1 MGNTDKTL
9 PTLVTDKDDIFPE
22 IQQKEGKFLW
32 IKYKKGLTD
41 NDISEFARD
50 ITNFS
55 IKEITNIKKQLS
67 VLHKTDSE
75 TSLLLCELLESS
87 KKLYGDLQFSTNLL
101 DDALHKIEKNSESV
115 SGICKRLKTI
125 IGIYKEETANSVSRL
140 ERIDTQI
147 KNLEKQIQ
155 SLSEKEDSKLQ
166 QIIQLR
172 ETCVSYDAFKSLE
185 SRVNGAEEKT
195 KHLEDYAA
203 IVKEDVRKLQRTCA
217 SNEEFRTLVSRME
230 IAEDKINVVSKS
242 LNIKDDIA
250 QLQRINDE
258 LQKQVQ
264 KLSKK
269 SFFDT
274 MWYKAS
280 VGVAALA
287 ALGISIV
294 SIL

>member
-1 MGNTDKTL
+1 M
-9 PTLVTDKDDIFPE
+9 
-22 IQQKEGKFLW
+22 
-32 IKYKKGLTD
+32 
-41 NDISEFARD
+41 
-50 ITNFS
+50 
-55 IKEITNIKKQLS
+55 
-67 VLHKTDSE
+67 
-75 TSLLLCELLESS
+75 
-87 KKLYGDLQFSTNLL
+87 
-101 DDALHKIEKNSESV
+101 
-115 SGICKRLKTI
+115 
-125 IGIYKEETANSVSRL
+125 
-140 ERIDTQI
+140 
-147 KNLEKQIQ
+147 
-155 SLSEKEDSKLQ
+155 
-166 QIIQLR
+166 
-172 ETCVSYDAFKSLE
+172 
-185 SRVNGAEEKT
+185 
-195 KHLEDYAA
+195 
-203 IVKEDVRKLQRTCA
+203 QRTCA

-250 QLQRINDE
+250 QLQRNNDE

>member
-101 DDALHKIEKNSESV
+101 DDALQKIEKNSESV

-250 QLQRINDE
+250 QLQRNNDE